1 MADVRTG
8 DWFAALAYRIAWKVV
23 RALPESSAYAIF
35 RVLANLAWHRKSRGI
50 RQLEKNLQRVVPQLS
65 ESEIRSLSKR
75 AMQSYLRY
83 WCDSFRIPDWSP
95 ECIIGTVSTIN
106 ENYLRDALA
115 LGKGCVV
122 ALPHAGNW
130 DHAGSW
136 ACLTGTPL
144 TTVAERLRPESL
156 FQSFVKYRE
165 SLGMEV
171 LPSDGAHV
179 VGVLAARLR
188 AGRLVALVAD
198 RDLASSG
205 VTHDF
210 FGEPAV
216 FPAGPAALAVQ
227 TGSKIVPAYVSYLE
241 PGHPSGFNIEVEF
254 FPPITDPETGSRTAR
269 IESMVGDC
277 VAAFEKGIAAHPADW
292 HMLQRFWLSD
302 REKGR

>member
-1 MADVRTG
+1 VANAQVKDRFV
-8 DWFAALAYRIAWKVV
+8 AAAYRIAWKAV
-23 RALPESSAYAIF
+23 RMLPESVAYRLF
-35 RVLANLAWHRKSRGI
+35 RELADLAWRHDGQGV
-50 RQLEKNLQRVVPQLS
+50 RQLEKNLQRVAPQLS
-65 ESEIRSLSKR
+65 ENELRALSRQAMRS
-75 AMQSYLRY
+75 YFRY

-95 ECIIGTVSTIN
+95 ARIIRTVKIVN

-122 ALPHAGNW
+122 VLPHAGNW
-130 DHAGSW
+130 DHAGTW
-136 ACLTGTPL
+136 ACLTGAPL

-165 SLGMEV
+165 ALGMEV
-171 LPSDGAHV
+171 LPSDGAHI
-179 VGVLAARLR
+179 VGVLATRLR

-198 RDLASSG
+198 RDLSSSG
-205 VTHDF
+205 VPHDF

-227 TGSKIVPAYVSYLE
+227 TGAKIVPAYVNYLE
-241 PGHPSGFNIEVEF
+241 PGDPSGFNIEVEF
-254 FPPITDPETGSRTAR
+254 FPPISDPEVGSRRER

-277 VAAFEKGIAAHPADW
+277 VAVFEKSIAAHPTDW

-302 REKGR
+302 REAGR